1 MQINRESFVRSPRGS
16 LCRGEPGFVIILVAV
31 FLLFVVGAMA
41 ALSIDVVTF
50 YTARSEA
57 QLAADAA
64 ALAGARVLA
73 NSGATSDIN
82 TPDDNMLANAQA
94 LALAVA
100 TRVAISNS
108 VGGRNLLAP
117 EVTVNFN
124 GNGSPC
130 LATLQMQVANP
141 CVTVTVTR
149 TDLPVFFARIWGN
162 TQITISASAT
172 AEAFNPSG
180 LATDTTISLGVPIA
194 PSCVKPW
201 VLPNLDP
208 TNAPTGQIFDR
219 FSGQIMNANLLGA
232 TFPNSSYPTTL
243 LHARCGGSA
252 SCDGSQTPQPW
263 AYFAGTDI
271 SFPHPIQ
278 ALPACSVTTNF
289 QFSIAGCVQLPIICG
304 AAPASQVTIVTTT
317 DTTLDPDAAAAV
329 DCLAHTSGNQGDK
342 IIPAAMAPPTP
353 FEFTAGDDNPLV
365 QAGSLASGSQT
376 MVSDSLVTVPVFDS
390 PAVSFNVGNTV
401 TIIGFVQLFLQPSG
415 QSVGS
420 TGGQIESKIIN
431 MVGCGL
437 NSNSTN
443 STLPVYGNGASA
455 VPVRLISPR

>member
-1 MQINRESFVRSPRGS
+1 MQINSENFVRGPRGS
-16 LCRGEPGFVIILVAV
+16 LRSGEPGFVIILVAV

-82 TPDDNMLANAQA
+82 TPDDNMLANARA

-100 TRVAISNS
+100 TQVAISNS

-124 GNGSPC
+124 GVGPSPC
-130 LATLQMQVANP
+130 SATLQMQVANP

-172 AEAFNPSG
+172 AEAYNPSG
-180 LATDTTISLGVPIA
+180 LATDTTISMVVPVA

-201 VLPNLDP
+201 VLPNIDP
-208 TNAPTGQIFDR
+208 TNPTGQIFASS
-219 FSGQIMNANLLGA
+219 SGQIMNANLLGA

-252 SCDGSQTPQPW
+252 SCDVSQTPQPW

-329 DCLAHTSGNQGDK
+329 DCLAHTSGGKGDT
-342 IIPAAMAPPTP
+342 ISALVLPPTP
-353 FEFTAGDDNPLV
+353 FEFTAKDDNPLV

-390 PAVSFNVGNTV
+390 PSVSINVGNTV
-401 TIIGFVQLFLQPSG
+401 TIIGFLQLFLQPSG

-437 NSNSTN
+437 NSNATN
-443 STLPVYGNGASA
+443 SILPAYGNGASA